1 MRILGID
8 PGSRITGYAV
18 VELRGVALGYV
29 ECGVLELDVD
39 APVATR
45 LCEIREQ
52 LDLIIRELRPGV
64 VAIEDVFIRENPRAA
79 LKLGQARGVA
89 LACAGA
95 AGLEVHEYPPA
106 TVKQAVV
113 GRGNA
118 TKEQVQYMVRALLGL
133 RGVPRVDAA
142 DALAIAITH
151 AHASQARAARERVQE
166 HAHGQVP
173 RTPIEQIGSRAASTG
188 PNTSTSTSTSTRAA
202 TRAAARA
209 RTRTTARLG
218 RRP

>member
-18 VELRGVALGYV
+18 VESRGGTLAYV
-29 ECGVLELDVD
+29 ECGVLELPAQ
-39 APVATR
+39 APVAVR

-52 LDLIIRELRPGV
+52 LDSIIRELAPV
-64 VAIEDVFIRENPRAA
+64 VAAIEGVFIKHNPRSA

-95 AGLEVHEYPPA
+95 AGLAVHEYPPA

-118 TKEQVQYMVRALLGL
+118 TKEQVQHMVRALLGL
-133 RGVPRVDAA
+133 RGVPRADAA

-151 AHASQARAARERVQE
+151 AHISQAQALR
-166 HAHGQVP
+166 
-173 RTPIEQIGSRAASTG
+173 
-188 PNTSTSTSTSTRAA
+188 
-202 TRAAARA
+202 ARA
-209 RTRTTARLG
+209 LRAQVGGAR
-218 RRP
+218 

>member
-29 ECGVLELDVD
+29 ECGVLELDAD

-151 AHASQARAARERVQE
+151 AHASQARAARERVQVL
-166 HAHGQVP
+166 AQGQPV
-173 RTPIEQIGSRAASTG
+173 RTPIEQVGSRAASTR
-188 PNTSTSTSTSTRAA
+188 PSTSTSTRPS
-202 TRAAARA
+202 TSTSTGAAARVRA
-209 RTRTTARLG
+209 RTTARLG